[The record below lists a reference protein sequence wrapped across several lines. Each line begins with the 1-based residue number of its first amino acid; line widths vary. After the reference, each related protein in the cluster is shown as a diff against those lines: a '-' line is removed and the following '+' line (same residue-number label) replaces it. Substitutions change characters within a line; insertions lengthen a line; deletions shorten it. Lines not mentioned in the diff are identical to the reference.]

1 MYNGQLE
8 KIGII
13 LRAKEAKQK
22 TQESNATE
30 KVEIAVISSY
40 NQMGEL
46 QYGNLEDKYS
56 LENNINAIEGLLN
69 PITKEIENFPVIIV
83 VDGYSINIEKDGRVY
98 LSNNIDKKEEDTR
111 QKEKESLALLEHFE
125 TKYENE
131 NVDINYISTECKKIG
146 NGSLYLNG
154 IAIKNTNRSEFKFLN
169 DFTIDYWIKESAENL
184 DKVWAPQIVS
194 ATTNGI
200 WIGLHSGQFVV
211 RGYGKENYLVL
222 NPPTM
227 DEWVH
232 VAVTRKS
239 GIIYVFYNGVIQG
252 TVNNSVDFQSGDL
265 FIGSDGGVEYTI
277 NSYIDELRILNGE
290 CKYIS
295 NFETS
300 TEEYDKTSGIVY
312 HFNYDEV
319 KEDNAEL
326 SMTDKKFG
334 NASKFF
340 NNTYLKY
347 NKKNEFGFSNDFTID
362 YWIKESAENRKKKNA
377 GHIVVTTKNGIWI
390 GLYSEKFVVRSY
402 GEENYLEL
410 DPPPIDEWVHIAI
423 TRKNGIIYVFYNGI
437 LQGTVNNTF
446 NFQAGELTV
455 GSDGQELHI
464 TNSYIDEL
472 RILNG
477 YANWTKN
484 FIVSTKAY
492 DY

>member
-22 TQESNATE
+22 TQENNATE

-69 PITKEIENFPVIIV
+69 PITKEK
-83 VDGYSINIEKDGRVY
+83 EK
-98 LSNNIDKKEEDTR
+98 KK
-111 QKEKESLALLEHFE
+111 KEKESLALLEHFE

-200 WIGLHSGQFVV
+200 WIGLHYGQFVV

-265 FIGSDGGVEYTI
+265 IIGSDGGVEYTI
-277 NSYIDELRILNGE
+277 NSYIEI
-290 CKYIS
+290 
-295 NFETS
+295 
-300 TEEYDKTSGIVY
+300 
-312 HFNYDEV
+312 
-319 KEDNAEL
+319 
-326 SMTDKKFG
+326 
-334 NASKFF
+334 
-340 NNTYLKY
+340 
-347 NKKNEFGFSNDFTID
+347 NE
-362 YWIKESAENRKKKNA
+362 
-377 GHIVVTTKNGIWI
+377 
-390 GLYSEKFVVRSY
+390 
-402 GEENYLEL
+402 
-410 DPPPIDEWVHIAI
+410 
-423 TRKNGIIYVFYNGI
+423 
-437 LQGTVNNTF
+437 
-446 NFQAGELTV
+446 
-455 GSDGQELHI
+455 
-464 TNSYIDEL
+464 
-472 RILNG
+472 
-477 YANWTKN
+477 
-484 FIVSTKAY
+484 
-492 DY
+492 